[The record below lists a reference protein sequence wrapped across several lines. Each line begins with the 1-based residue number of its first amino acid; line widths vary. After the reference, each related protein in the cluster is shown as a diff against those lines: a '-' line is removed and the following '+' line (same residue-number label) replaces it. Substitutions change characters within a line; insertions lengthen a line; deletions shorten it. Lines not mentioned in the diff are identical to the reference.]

1 MAEKESMKI
10 KQTTKVANVLVD
22 RGDGY
27 VEKFYI
33 DQVQFYE
40 PIKFGL
46 FLQGSGKV
54 YPTYDPTPIAIF
66 EGRVVNEET
75 QNCQFE
81 VINDPKR
88 RCMKLADS
96 KVEQKAIKKALGI
109 LNLDKD
115 IEEIRKEYYWKEK
128 DFPID

>member
-1 MAEKESMKI
+1 MKI

-33 DQVQFYE
+33 DQVQFYK

-46 FLQGSGKV
+46 FLQGVGKV
-54 YPTYDPTPIAIF
+54 YPTYDPIPIAIF
-66 EGRVVNEET
+66 EGCVVNEET
-75 QNCQFE
+75 QNCQFG
-81 VINDPKR
+81 VINDPER
-88 RCMKLADS
+88 RCMKLVDS